1 MFLKMYMIFNL
12 VYSAEDIICEY
23 VLVKEN
29 IQKQAPIILFF
40 YCLVLLNSV
49 LY

>member
-40 YCLVLLNSV
+40 LLSCLIK
-49 LY
+49 